1 MINYKLKEHQNK
13 KQSKSV
19 KHRRKRWFQQ
29 VPNVKPLPVSVG
41 AFIFTGIA
49 IMGIYIGA
57 IIATYVFFGAITL
70 AGFIALV
77 ESNKYLKYLI
87 TKSNKL
93 LDVLI
98 FGASLYATASLGITI
113 TATLTVAGLGY
124 TLVYAPWLRLRSK

>member
-1 MINYKLKEHQNK
+1 MIVYKLKEPQIK

-19 KHRRKRWFQQ
+19 KYKRKRLFRQ
-29 VPNVKPLPVSVG
+29 VPDIKPLPVSVG

-49 IMGIYIGA
+49 IMGICIGT

-87 TKSNKL
+87 IKSNKL

-98 FGASLYATASLGITI
+98 FGATLYATASLGITI
-113 TATLTVAGLGY
+113 TASLTVAGLGY
-124 TLVYAPWLRLRSK
+124 TLVYAPWLRLKDK